1 MYDKRLAQIAPQGES
16 LKPMRNS
23 MIWNAAY
30 DKRSLSRD
38 TKGEFIKH
46 THNRRE
52 LRDHVSA
59 ERNLEERETAL

>member
-1 MYDKRLAQIAPQGES
+1 
-16 LKPMRNS
+16 